1 MELQYEGRRLV
12 SGGNSHSVVLSQEEM
27 RVAKEFCKGYSDKE
41 VADHLC
47 KSYWTVKTQKKM
59 IYQKLGISKD
69 TELLWWMI
77 CDRLRINFDLR
88 EIRKHGIEILFCF
101 LFIIMQVTCHAGDL
115 RRGCRMARRA
125 RIELR
130 KKK

>member
-77 CDRLRINFDLR
+77 CDRLRINFYLS

-130 KKK
+130 QKK

>member
-12 SGGNSHSVVLSQEEM
+12 CGGNSHSVVLSQEEM
-27 RVAKEFCKGYSDKE
+27 RVAREFCKGYSDKE

-47 KSYWTVKTQKKM
+47 KSYWTVKTQKKT

-130 KKK
+130 QKK

>member
-1 MELQYEGRRLV
+1 
-12 SGGNSHSVVLSQEEM
+12 M
-27 RVAKEFCKGYSDKE
+27 RVAREFCKGYSDKE

-130 KKK
+130 QKK

>member
-12 SGGNSHSVVLSQEEM
+12 CGGNSHSVVLSQEVM

-130 KKK
+130 QKK

>member
-12 SGGNSHSVVLSQEEM
+12 CGGNSHSVVLSQEEM

-47 KSYWTVKTQKKM
+47 KSYWTEKTQKKM

-130 KKK
+130 QKK

>member
-12 SGGNSHSVVLSQEEM
+12 CGGNSHSVVLSQEEM

-59 IYQKLGISKD
+59 IYQAMMLMNLMLLHLIQHLHRLDKLHEEPYSQILVALDLMLSR
-69 TELLWWMI
+69 LL
-77 CDRLRINFDLR
+77 
-88 EIRKHGIEILFCF
+88 KY
-101 LFIIMQVTCHAGDL
+101 
-115 RRGCRMARRA
+115 
-125 RIELR
+125 
-130 KKK
+130 